1 MGYDEIYKV
10 VDIIVSIIL
19 TTGFIFTIKDVK
31 DILKEE
37 SIWRFLLGILLS
49 SLIGVVL
56 NIIFSTIFKF
66 K

>member
-10 VDIIVSIIL
+10 VDIIISIIL

-56 NIIFSTIFKF
+56 NIIFSTIFK
-66 K
+66 

>member
-1 MGYDEIYKV
+1 MGYDEMYKV
-10 VDIIVSIIL
+10 VDIIISTIL
-19 TTGFIFTIKDVK
+19 TTGFIFTIKDIK

-56 NIIFSTIFKF
+56 NIIFSAIFK
-66 K
+66 

>member
-10 VDIIVSIIL
+10 VDIIISIIL

-56 NIIFSTIFKF
+56 NIIFSTIFR
-66 K
+66 